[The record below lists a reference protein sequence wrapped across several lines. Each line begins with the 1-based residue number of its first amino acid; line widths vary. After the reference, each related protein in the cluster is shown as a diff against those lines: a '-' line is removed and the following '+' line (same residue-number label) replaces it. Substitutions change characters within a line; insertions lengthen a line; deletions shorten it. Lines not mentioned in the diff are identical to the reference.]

1 LLQEE
6 VGVSEAVASQGQDRA
21 AQVMKSLSDL
31 ALVRTAFS
39 SGRSLMSWIRTSVS
53 LYGFGFSI
61 SKFIDY
67 LELQQQGTHFST
79 GLRRLGIALICMGV
93 VALALAMA
101 EHWQRVRRM
110 RALGLPPE
118 SPVLLPVAAAGVL
131 IGIGLATL
139 ITLTTG
145 WPS

>member
-1 LLQEE
+1 M
-6 VGVSEAVASQGQDRA
+6 SEAVASQRQDRA
-21 AQVMKSLSDL
+21 AEVMKSLSDL

-39 SGRSLMSWIRTSVS
+39 SGRSLMSWIRTSIS

-67 LELQQQGTHFST
+67 LELQQQGTHFSA
-79 GLRRLGIALICMGV
+79 GLHRLGIALIFMGV
-93 VALALAMA
+93 VALALAIA

-110 RALGLPPE
+110 RKLGLPPE

-139 ITLTTG
+139 ITITTG